1 MKHFNNKYLQIRN
14 YYKVLLARIKFIK
27 RSVSLERVLIP
38 VSLGI
43 ISWQNMQMRQ
53 QASALEKCNEHLATQ
68 AVRIAELQQKVA
80 ELSIVVRN
88 LYVQKESYFS
98 VTTIFKILEDIGNI
112 LGF

>member
-1 MKHFNNKYLQIRN
+1 
-14 YYKVLLARIKFIK
+14 
-27 RSVSLERVLIP
+27 
-38 VSLGI
+38 
-43 ISWQNMQMRQ
+43 MQMRQ